1 MYKHIILGAI
11 ALYALASCTAESPID
26 TELSHPLTAQ
36 NVASPTSLDYDPA
49 HFATPDKSENLSNI
63 STTNG
68 TAAANKILSV
78 MDPKVALTLSDYP
91 ELTTEQFE
99 EIKAKAT
106 EVTQGAKN
114 QTEALRRIHDY
125 LTKNIQYDKDGKG
138 AELAGGKDSNSPYLA
153 FRNKLCV
160 CQGYANLLRVM
171 AISQG
176 IPSVSLNG
184 NLFGGKGTYYYG
196 GHAWAAALVDGKWI
210 IEDPTNGNFYPMNP
224 ADAYAADLQ
233 TTWISPAAFEKDG
246 FVLDFHEVHLN
257 VAEVKSRQSILTVP
271 YSYEYDAKRHKSFR
285 ITSFNPHKMLP
296 DEVKQ
301 IYLSDNIVSLG
312 QGLVGLSRFGNQV
325 EAVHVS
331 PNNKKLCSEDGAV
344 YRCHLKS
351 KERVIDELIYVPTQK
366 KSLKLLPMPRLEKN

>member
-1 MYKHIILGAI
+1 MEAKAI
-11 ALYALASCTAESPID
+11 AKYVRMSPSKLKPVTD
-26 TELSHPLTAQ
+26 LVRGKDLNE
-36 NVASPTSLDYDPA
+36 
-49 HFATPDKSENLSNI
+49 
-63 STTNG
+63 
-68 TAAANKILSV
+68 
-78 MDPKVALTLSDYP
+78 ALTILKFTP
-91 ELTTEQFE
+91 
-99 EIKAKAT
+99 
-106 EVTQGAKN
+106 
-114 QTEALRRIHDY
+114 
-125 LTKNIQYDKDGKG
+125 GKG
-138 AELAGGKDSNSPYLA
+138 AELAEGKDSNSPYLV

-184 NLFGGKGTYYYG
+184 NLFGGRGTYYYG

-257 VAEVKSRQSILTVP
+257 VAEVKSQDPILTVP

-301 IYLSDNIVSLG
+301 IYLGDNIVSLG

-344 YRCHLKS
+344 YRYHLNN
-351 KERVIDELIYVPTQK
+351 KERVIDELIYVPNQK
-366 KSLKLLPMPRLEKN
+366 KSLKLLPMPRLEKNTVIGCDELEEVYILPGTKVIEAYAFERCPKLRKVYLPEDCEVQEGAFANRSKEVELVRGDFTGIRRVRR